1 MKEVIM
7 TPGTHV
13 EYETTSKSIIFGDD
27 DLSINLKN
35 REKDEKVLIDI
46 CSDADG
52 ELTMGTAAGLNY
64 IAQVE
69 IPARQYIEE
78 EQDNPNYNP
87 EAEVG
92 TEGAREKIVTR
103 TPVPFDIEN
112 CTIYLWGMEE

>member
-7 TPGTHV
+7 TLGTYI
-13 EYETTSKSIIFGDD
+13 EYEITKKSIIFGDD
-27 DLSINLKN
+27 DLAINLNN

-46 CSDADG
+46 CSDANG
-52 ELTMGTAAGLNY
+52 ELTMGVAVGLNY

-78 EQDNPNYNP
+78 EQDNPKYDP
-87 EAEVG
+87 EAEEG
-92 TEGAREKIVTR
+92 TEEAREKIITR
-103 TPVPFDIEN
+103 TAVPFDIEN